1 MEYPRT
7 EIAPLLESIVKDN
20 PTYPFPTEIIEK
32 ELLSLFL
39 LQDEYEYFMMAC
51 YKKLKKESSAIIA
64 NIFLTALE
72 LHLDTNNVDPHTLS
86 KEEYQTKLDDF
97 ISQLEV
103 MQITIVD
110 KKSPDGALMT
120 AMQ

>member
-7 EIAPLLESIVKDN
+7 EIAPLLESIVRDN

-39 LQDEYEYFMMAC
+39 TQEEFEYFMMSC
-51 YKKLKKESSAIIA
+51 YKKLKKESTHVIA

-72 LHLDTNNVDPHTLS
+72 IHLDTNKVDPHTLS

-97 ISQLEV
+97 ISQLET
-103 MQITIVD
+103 MNITIID
-110 KKSPDGALMT
+110 KKSPDGILMS
-120 AMQ
+120 AMG

>member
-7 EIAPLLESIVKDN
+7 KIAPLLESIVKDN

-32 ELLSLFL
+32 ELLSLFIN
-39 LQDEYEYFMMAC
+39 QDEFDYFMMSC
-51 YKKLKKESSAIIA
+51 YKKLKKESTLVIA
-64 NIFLTALE
+64 NIFLTSLE
-72 LHLDTNNVDPHTLS
+72 LYLDMKNFNPHTLS
-86 KEEYQTKLDDF
+86 KEEYQRKLDGF

-110 KKSPDGALMT
+110 KKSPDGALMS
-120 AMQ
+120 AMG

>member
-7 EIAPLLESIVKDN
+7 EITPLLESIVRDN

-32 ELLSLFL
+32 ELLSLFMN
-39 LQDEYEYFMMAC
+39 QEEFEYFMMMC
-51 YKKLKKESSAIIA
+51 YRKLKKEVNHIIA

-72 LHLDTNNVDPHTLS
+72 IHLDTQNTDPHTLS
-86 KEEYQTKLDDF
+86 HEEYSRKLDGF

-103 MQITIVD
+103 MRITVIQ
-110 KKSPDGALMT
+110 KNSPDGELIS
-120 AMQ
+120 AMA